1 MVLLRIRYTP
11 VSTYTSFVIVAEPR
25 FHIGKV
31 ESDTRLKTKIIVAS
45 RALRETDPSFSSAEG
60 KVQLAVV
67 AGLFATIGSLLGKLA
82 GGVELDSVVALL
94 LKGVL
99 LILMVTSNTVGCTF
113 FVKAL
118 NASGS
123 SLPCTIASAAT
134 SYVCSAL
141 AGFLIFGESTSVVW
155 WCGISL
161 VILGL
166 LFICRAPKTGES
178 AEKSKKQ

>member
-1 MVLLRIRYTP
+1 MKRKASTDSSPLLKDQTTC
-11 VSTYTSFVIVAEPR
+11 VT
-25 FHIGKV
+25 GKQQ
-31 ESDTRLKTKIIVAS
+31 ERKIH
-45 RALRETDPSFSSAEG
+45 
-60 KVQLAVV
+60 LAVV
-67 AGLFATIGSLLGKLA
+67 SGIFATTGSLFGKFTSNVEMDSLLG
-82 GGVELDSVVALL
+82 LL
-94 LKGVL
+94 FKTVL

-141 AGFLIFGESTSVVW
+141 VGSLIFNESTSLTW
-155 WCGISL
+155 WCGISF

-166 LFICRAPKTGES
+166 LLVCHNPSKQETVEKPKE
-178 AEKSKKQ
+178 E

>member
-1 MVLLRIRYTP
+1 MMHRKLVQHSSSL
-11 VSTYTSFVIVAEPR
+11 SSN
-25 FHIGKV
+25 
-31 ESDTRLKTKIIVAS
+31 ESDTSSTTTCTNEKQVSKVRLAIVA
-45 RALRETDPSFSSAEG
+45 G
-60 KVQLAVV
+60 V
-67 AGLFATIGSLLGKLA
+67 FATVGSLLGKLA
-82 GGVELDSVVALL
+82 GNFGMDSVVGLL

-99 LILMVTSNTVGCTF
+99 LILMISSNTIGCTF

-123 SLPCTIASAAT
+123 SLPCTIASSAT

-141 AGFLIFGESTSVVW
+141 AGFLIFNESTSITW

-166 LFICRAPKTGES
+166 FFISRVPAKSDST
-178 AEKSKKQ
+178 EKLKQK

>member
-1 MVLLRIRYTP
+1 MKRELLTDP
-11 VSTYTSFVIVAEPR
+11 PLLSS
-25 FHIGKV
+25 G
-31 ESDTRLKTKIIVAS
+31 ES
-45 RALRETDPSFSSAEG
+45 EPSFSSAAWTEPKKPEG

-161 VILGL
+161 VISGL
-166 LFICRAPKTGES
+166 LFICHAPKTDQS
-178 AEKSKKQ
+178 AEKSKKE